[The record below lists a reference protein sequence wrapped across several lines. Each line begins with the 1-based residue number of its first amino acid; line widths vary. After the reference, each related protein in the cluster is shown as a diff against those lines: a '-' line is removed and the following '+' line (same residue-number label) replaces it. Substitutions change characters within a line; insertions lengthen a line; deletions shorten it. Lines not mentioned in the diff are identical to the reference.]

1 MASQKLICLLQ
12 KVLSVCGQDVI
23 VKEEVP
29 IELHPDYEYVETGQE
44 MIFLTPSV
52 SSADSGYQNL
62 NIQEMSTVGLV
73 CREGVEEQTQF
84 TGDHRQLEH
93 NVSEIL
99 NKDLGCSEEG
109 LNQSVESNRNTKY
122 MGTVVSNEDTA
133 GEFVEQTGI
142 ETLKAQPWLSGKTYV
157 MPRRPLFGTAK
168 ETSSIRLQPSSVEQ
182 VGSLKW

>member
-1 MASQKLICLLQ
+1 
-12 KVLSVCGQDVI
+12 
-23 VKEEVP
+23 VKEEET
-29 IELHPDYEYVETGQE
+29 IELHPDYEFVESDQE
-44 MIFLTPSV
+44 MILASI

-62 NIQEMSTVGLV
+62 NIQEMSTVGLA
-73 CREGVEEQTQF
+73 CKEGVEMQTQF

-109 LNQSVESNRNTKY
+109 SKQSVECNRNAKY
-122 MGTVVSNEDTA
+122 MGTLVSNEDTA

-142 ETLKAQPWLSGKTYV
+142 ETLRAQSWFSGKIYV
-157 MPRRPLFGTAK
+157 MPRRPLSETAK
-168 ETSSIRLQPSSVEQ
+168 EASSIHLQPSSVEQ